1 MEYVYDLE
9 AFICVYFEEQSNR
22 QKKVP
27 KPKFLQKETMEIL
40 PFEVTNLPEQY
51 RVKLEKELNETT
63 ENKAKCLQ
71 ELKILL
77 KGEKTTKHIEFEDD
91 FLQQYLRHSKYDTT
105 IASIKV
111 RNFTALRRKHGWL
124 FQSIEFQFT
133 QNLSSKYACY
143 LPYRCPDGYCISF
156 LQLGKWNPEELTF
169 EDFARI
175 SFIMNLQLI
184 RFPLSQI
191 TGVKTIVDCKNTGL
205 RHLKYCTLQ
214 NIILLYNVT
223 MECFPIN
230 YSDIHVINQS
240 SLMNLLWKMAKPIL
254 PEFVKNMFIFHSS
267 TEELFDYFPRS
278 VIPNK
283 YKGELV
289 DYYSSNWLMKAN
301 EQQKTF
307 PGGGQRN
314 ID

>member
-77 KGEKTTKHIEFEDD
+77 K
-91 FLQQYLRHSKYDTT
+91 
-105 IASIKV
+105 
-111 RNFTALRRKHGWL
+111 
-124 FQSIEFQFT
+124 
-133 QNLSSKYACY
+133 
-143 LPYRCPDGYCISF
+143 
-156 LQLGKWNPEELTF
+156 GKWNPEELTF